1 MSEGGKYTLTG
12 LALVKAGVSQHYN
25 IPLGGT
31 TVIVNIT
38 DRTRGQIKIDLSDGN
53 SLTHSLTHWP
63 THSLTLTCIQ
73 YSQGLCVP

>member
-53 SLTHSLTHWP
+53 
-63 THSLTLTCIQ
+63 
-73 YSQGLCVP
+73 